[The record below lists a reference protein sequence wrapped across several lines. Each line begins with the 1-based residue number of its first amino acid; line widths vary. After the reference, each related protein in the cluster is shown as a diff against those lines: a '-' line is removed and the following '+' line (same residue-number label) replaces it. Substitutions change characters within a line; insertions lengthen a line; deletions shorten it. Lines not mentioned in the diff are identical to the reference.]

1 MTHLLLFANHI
12 SPTMAFSYYAGT
24 LVKETTYTTFNVTLG
39 NGTHYLV
46 IDNTGTAA
54 GNYNINREMVSCTY
68 RITFPEE
75 IPENKSQTGQGM
87 CVLYDQIPVIIN
99 ESYAPPVVTSFE
111 INATSSV
118 TVFVTDIDGFR
129 EFEDEFIAYFEADP
143 NVIDFND
150 IISVIG
156 VIIVI
161 AVVVVIVIWNYQQ
174 RKEREAIIE
183 RAKETKKLHA
193 QGKGSKIARREEEQT
208 RMCAKCGK
216 PVDPK
221 QKFCMFCGIKFVHID
236 KINDG

>member
-1 MTHLLLFANHI
+1 
-12 SPTMAFSYYAGT
+12 MAFSYYAGT
-24 LVKETTYTTFNVTLG
+24 LVKETTFTTFNVTLG
-39 NGTHYLV
+39 NGTHYLI

-54 GNYNINREMVSCTY
+54 GNYSINREMASYTY
-68 RITFPEE
+68 CITFSEE
-75 IPENKSQTGQGM
+75 KNKSQTGQGM

-99 ESYAPPVVTSFE
+99 DSFTPPVVASFE
-111 INATSSV
+111 INATSRV

-129 EFEDEFIAYFEADP
+129 EFEDEFITHFEADP
-143 NVIDFND
+143 TVIDFND

-174 RKEREAIIE
+174 RKEREVIIE
-183 RAKETKKLHA
+183 KAKETKRLHA
-193 QGKGSKIARREEEQT
+193 EGKGQLIARRGEEIAQV
-208 RMCAKCGK
+208 CAKCGK

-236 KINDG
+236 KINDD